1 MLKSQHVVK
10 FDSICFLKGLVHFL
24 GLPLTAIFI
33 FINISTNLN
42 DFVLNQIS
50 MKSFFKAKVKCNA
63 ECSIIVQEWQHIH
76 MF

>member
-33 FINISTNLN
+33 CINLSTNLN
-42 DFVLNQIS
+42 DFVLNLY
-50 MKSFFKAKVKCNA
+50 
-63 ECSIIVQEWQHIH
+63 
-76 MF
+76 